1 MKKFIA
7 VSDRRAFTLA
17 ELMAVVVI
25 IAILAGIALGSY
37 TKSVERGAFTEAK
50 TLSHQIAAARDTY
63 YYDRIYGGNSASMP
77 TTFGALS
84 LELPGAS
91 TISSTYTG
99 KNFTFSISN
108 TSYVKAT
115 HVDGGYGLC
124 VYQEANASGKVSE
137 EKCFGATDKGKDF
150 CKSMGYT
157 SPGSEC

>member
-1 MKKFIA
+1 MKKFVVA
-7 VSDRRAFTLA
+7 LDRRAFTLA

-77 TTFGALS
+77 TNFSSLA

-91 TISSTYTG
+91 NSSYTG

-137 EKCFGATDKGKDF
+137 EKCFGTTDAGKDF
-150 CKSMGYT
+150 CKSMGYS
-157 SPGSEC
+157 SPGNGC